1 MAVDDFA
8 YDRAPLFHYTTC
20 SLNGFNSRAMDKGI
34 YISQYE
40 HLVWNLLLLA
50 YLPDSILNKDLVQG
64 TVICLKWNT
73 NSGI

>member
-8 YDRAPLFHYTTC
+8 YDRAPVFHHTTR

-40 HLVWNLLLLA
+40 HLV
-50 YLPDSILNKDLVQG
+50 
-64 TVICLKWNT
+64 
-73 NSGI
+73 